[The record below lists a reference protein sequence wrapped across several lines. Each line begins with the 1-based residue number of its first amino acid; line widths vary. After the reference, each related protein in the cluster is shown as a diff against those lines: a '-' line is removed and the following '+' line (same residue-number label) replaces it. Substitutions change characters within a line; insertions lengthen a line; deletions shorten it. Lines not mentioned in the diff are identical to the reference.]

1 MTKLSRS
8 YVALFL
14 LSETGKRAPVFLL
27 KLSKKR
33 RKLNMDYERFKEGF
47 QDALKAE
54 LAVRG
59 ADVEL
64 TARRVDKMNDSYDA
78 ITVRPVDSS
87 IGVNISVEKVF
98 AAYENGTPIPEIAE
112 HFADAVEKGFR
123 ESPQVDLES
132 LSDYEQMK
140 SKLSTEVVSAEKNA
154 ELLESVPHERMEDM
168 AVVYRFV
175 LDQMDSGNG
184 TILVTN
190 QLLEQYGITKEQ
202 LRVDAMENAPEIR
215 PFEIRGM
222 SEVMSE
228 LAPGMIPEVAPVDEK
243 MFVATVPD
251 KIHGAGVIAYPNF
264 MEDAAQKMVGD
275 FFVLPSSIHE
285 VLLVKDNGQ
294 MTAKEL
300 ENMVKEGNATQV
312 EPADQLTDH
321 VYHYDSQNHI
331 FELTDKYEE
340 RQREDEHDA
349 VDKDSVL
356 GDLKEK
362 KQEIAKKDPAKDA
375 ATKAATKK
383 HETSL

>member
-1 MTKLSRS
+1 
-8 YVALFL
+8 
-14 LSETGKRAPVFLL
+14 
-27 KLSKKR
+27 
-33 RKLNMDYERFKEGF
+33 MDYERFKEGF

-87 IGVNISVEKVF
+87 IGVNISVEKAF

-140 SKLSTEVVSAEKNA
+140 SKLSMEVVSAEKNA
-154 ELLESVPHERMEDM
+154 ELLENVPHERMEDM

-175 LDQMDSGNG
+175 LDQTDSGNG

-215 PFEIRGM
+215 PSEIRGM

-228 LAPGMIPEVAPVDEK
+228 LAPSMIPEVAPEDEQ

-264 MEDAAQKMVGD
+264 MEDAAQKMGGD

-300 ENMVKEGNATQV
+300 ENMVKEVNATQV

-331 FELTDKYEE
+331 FELADKYEE
-340 RQREDEHDA
+340 RQREAEHDA

-383 HETSL
+383 NETSL

>member
-1 MTKLSRS
+1 
-8 YVALFL
+8 
-14 LSETGKRAPVFLL
+14 
-27 KLSKKR
+27 
-33 RKLNMDYERFKEGF
+33 MDYERFKEGF

-78 ITVRPVDSS
+78 ITVRSVDSS
-87 IGVNISVEKVF
+87 IGVNISVEKAF

-140 SKLSTEVVSAEKNA
+140 SKLSMEVVSAEKNA
-154 ELLESVPHERMEDM
+154 ELFESVPHERMEDM

-175 LDQMDSGNG
+175 LDQTDSGNG

-190 QLLEQYGITKEQ
+190 QLLEQYGITKE
-202 LRVDAMENAPEIR
+202 
-215 PFEIRGM
+215 
-222 SEVMSE
+222 
-228 LAPGMIPEVAPVDEK
+228 
-243 MFVATVPD
+243 
-251 KIHGAGVIAYPNF
+251 
-264 MEDAAQKMVGD
+264 
-275 FFVLPSSIHE
+275 
-285 VLLVKDNGQ
+285 
-294 MTAKEL
+294 
-300 ENMVKEGNATQV
+300 
-312 EPADQLTDH
+312 
-321 VYHYDSQNHI
+321 
-331 FELTDKYEE
+331 
-340 RQREDEHDA
+340 RQREAEYDA

>member
-1 MTKLSRS
+1 
-8 YVALFL
+8 
-14 LSETGKRAPVFLL
+14 
-27 KLSKKR
+27 
-33 RKLNMDYERFKEGF
+33 MDYERFKEGF

-64 TARRVDKMNDSYDA
+64 TARRVDKMNESYDA
-78 ITVRPVDSS
+78 IAVRPTDSS
-87 IGVNISVEKVF
+87 IGVNISVEKAF

-132 LSDYEQMK
+132 ISDYEQMK
-140 SKLSTEVVSAEKNA
+140 SKLSMEVVSAEKNA
-154 ELLESVPHERMEDM
+154 ELLESIPHERMEDM

-175 LDQMDSGNG
+175 LDQTDSGNG

-190 QLLEQYGITKEQ
+190 QLLDQYGITKEL
-202 LRVDAMENAPEIR
+202 LRADAMENASEIR
-215 PFEIRGM
+215 PSEIRGM

-228 LAPGMIPEVAPVDEK
+228 LAPGMIPEVAPEDEQ
-243 MFVATVPD
+243 MFVATVPN

-264 MEDAAQKMVGD
+264 MEDAAQKMGGD

-294 MTAKEL
+294 VAAKEL
-300 ENMVKEGNATQV
+300 ENMVKEVNATQV

-331 FELTDKYEE
+331 FELADKYEE
-340 RQREDEHDA
+340 RQREAEHDA
-349 VDKDSVL
+349 ADKDSVL

-362 KQEIAKKDPAKDA
+362 KQEIAKKDPTKDA

>member
-1 MTKLSRS
+1 
-8 YVALFL
+8 
-14 LSETGKRAPVFLL
+14 
-27 KLSKKR
+27 
-33 RKLNMDYERFKEGF
+33 MDYERFKEGF

-64 TARRVDKMNDSYDA
+64 TARRVDKMNESYDA
-78 ITVRPVDSS
+78 ITVRPTDSS
-87 IGVNISVEKVF
+87 IGVNISVEKAF

-140 SKLSTEVVSAEKNA
+140 SKLSMEVVSAEKNA

-175 LDQMDSGNG
+175 LDQTDSGNG

-190 QLLEQYGITKEQ
+190 QLLDQYGITKEQ
-202 LRVDAMENAPEIR
+202 LRADAMENAPEIR
-215 PFEIRGM
+215 PSEIRGM

-228 LAPGMIPEVAPVDEK
+228 LAPGMMPEVAPEDEQ

-264 MEDAAQKMVGD
+264 MEDAAEKMGGD

-285 VLLVKDNGQ
+285 VLLVRDNGQ

-300 ENMVKEGNATQV
+300 ENMVKEVNATQV

-321 VYHYDSQNHI
+321 VYHYDSQNHL
-331 FELTDKYEE
+331 FELADKYEE
-340 RQREDEHDA
+340 RMKEAEHDA
-349 VDKDSVL
+349 VADKDSVL

>member
-1 MTKLSRS
+1 
-8 YVALFL
+8 
-14 LSETGKRAPVFLL
+14 
-27 KLSKKR
+27 
-33 RKLNMDYERFKEGF
+33 MDYERFKEGF

-64 TARRVDKMNDSYDA
+64 TARRVDKMNESYDA
-78 ITVRPVDSS
+78 IAVRPTDSS
-87 IGVNISVEKVF
+87 IGVNISVEKAF

-132 LSDYEQMK
+132 ISDYEQMK
-140 SKLSTEVVSAEKNA
+140 SKLSMEVVSAEKNA
-154 ELLESVPHERMEDM
+154 ELLESIPHERMEDM

-175 LDQMDSGNG
+175 LDQTDSGNG

-190 QLLEQYGITKEQ
+190 QLLDQYGITKEQ
-202 LRVDAMENAPEIR
+202 LRADAMENASEIR
-215 PFEIRGM
+215 PSEIRGM

-228 LAPGMIPEVAPVDEK
+228 LAPGMIPEVAPEDEQ
-243 MFVATVPD
+243 MFVATVPN

-264 MEDAAQKMVGD
+264 MEDAAQKMGGD
-275 FFVLPSSIHE
+275 FFVLPSSIHG

-294 MTAKEL
+294 MAAKEL
-300 ENMVKEGNATQV
+300 ENMVKEVNATQV

-331 FELTDKYEE
+331 FELADKYEE
-340 RQREDEHDA
+340 RQREAEHDA
-349 VDKDSVL
+349 ADKDSVL

-362 KQEIAKKDPAKDA
+362 KQEIAKKDPTKDA
-375 ATKAATKK
+375 ATKVATKK

>member
-1 MTKLSRS
+1 
-8 YVALFL
+8 
-14 LSETGKRAPVFLL
+14 
-27 KLSKKR
+27 
-33 RKLNMDYERFKEGF
+33 MDYERFKEGF

-64 TARRVDKMNDSYDA
+64 TARRVDKMNESYDA
-78 ITVRPVDSS
+78 ITVRPTDSS
-87 IGVNISVEKVF
+87 IGVNISVEKAF

-140 SKLSTEVVSAEKNA
+140 SKLSMEVVSAEKNA

-175 LDQMDSGNG
+175 LDQTDSGNG

-190 QLLEQYGITKEQ
+190 QLLDQYGITKEQ
-202 LRVDAMENAPEIR
+202 LRADAMENAPEIR
-215 PFEIRGM
+215 PSEIRGM

-228 LAPGMIPEVAPVDEK
+228 LAPGMIPEVAPEDEQ

-264 MEDAAQKMVGD
+264 MEDAAEKMGGD

-300 ENMVKEGNATQV
+300 ENMVKEVNATQV

-331 FELTDKYEE
+331 FELADKYEE
-340 RQREDEHDA
+340 RQREAEQDA
-349 VDKDSVL
+349 PDKDSVL

>member
-1 MTKLSRS
+1 
-8 YVALFL
+8 
-14 LSETGKRAPVFLL
+14 
-27 KLSKKR
+27 
-33 RKLNMDYERFKEGF
+33 MDYERFKEGF

-87 IGVNISVEKVF
+87 IGVNISVEKAF

-140 SKLSTEVVSAEKNA
+140 SKLSMEVVSAEKNA

-175 LDQMDSGNG
+175 LDQTDSGNG

-190 QLLEQYGITKEQ
+190 QLLDQYGITKEQ
-202 LRVDAMENAPEIR
+202 LRTDAMENAPEIR
-215 PFEIRGM
+215 PSEIRGM

-228 LAPGMIPEVAPVDEK
+228 LAPGMIPEVAPEDEQ

-264 MEDAAQKMVGD
+264 MEDAAEKMGGD

-300 ENMVKEGNATQV
+300 ENMVKEVNATQV

-331 FELTDKYEE
+331 FELADKYEE
-340 RQREDEHDA
+340 RQREAEHEA

>member
-1 MTKLSRS
+1 
-8 YVALFL
+8 
-14 LSETGKRAPVFLL
+14 
-27 KLSKKR
+27 
-33 RKLNMDYERFKEGF
+33 MDYERFKEGF

-59 ADVEL
+59 ADAEL

-87 IGVNISVEKVF
+87 IGVNISVEKAF

-140 SKLSTEVVSAEKNA
+140 SKLSMEVVSAEKNA
-154 ELLESVPHERMEDM
+154 GLLESVPHERMEDM

-175 LDQMDSGNG
+175 LDQTDSGNG

-190 QLLEQYGITKEQ
+190 QLLDQYGITKEQ
-202 LRVDAMENAPEIR
+202 LRADAMENAPEIR
-215 PFEIRGM
+215 PSEIRGM

-228 LAPGMIPEVAPVDEK
+228 LAPGMIPEVAPEDEQ

-264 MEDAAQKMVGD
+264 MEDAAEKMGGD

-300 ENMVKEGNATQV
+300 ENMVKEVNATQV

-331 FELTDKYEE
+331 FELADKYEE
-340 RQREDEHDA
+340 RQREAEHEA

-362 KQEIAKKDPAKDA
+362 KQEIAKKEPSKDA

>member
-1 MTKLSRS
+1 
-8 YVALFL
+8 
-14 LSETGKRAPVFLL
+14 
-27 KLSKKR
+27 
-33 RKLNMDYERFKEGF
+33 MDYERFKEGF

-87 IGVNISVEKVF
+87 IGVNISVEKAF

-140 SKLSTEVVSAEKNA
+140 SKLSMEVVSAEKNA

-175 LDQMDSGNG
+175 LDQTDSGNG

-190 QLLEQYGITKEQ
+190 QLLDQYGITKER
-202 LRVDAMENAPEIR
+202 LRADAMENAPEIR
-215 PFEIRGM
+215 PSEIRGM

-228 LAPGMIPEVAPVDEK
+228 LAPGMIPEVAPEDEQ

-264 MEDAAQKMVGD
+264 MEDAAEKMGGD

-300 ENMVKEGNATQV
+300 ENMVKEVNATQV

-331 FELTDKYEE
+331 FELADKYEE
-340 RQREDEHDA
+340 RQREAEHEA

>member
-1 MTKLSRS
+1 
-8 YVALFL
+8 
-14 LSETGKRAPVFLL
+14 
-27 KLSKKR
+27 
-33 RKLNMDYERFKEGF
+33 MDYERFKEGF

-64 TARRVDKMNDSYDA
+64 TARRVDKMNESYDA
-78 ITVRPVDSS
+78 ITVRPMDSS
-87 IGVNISVEKVF
+87 IGVNISVEKAF

-123 ESPQVDLES
+123 ESPQVDLDS

-140 SKLSTEVVSAEKNA
+140 SKLSMEVVSAEKNA

-175 LDQMDSGNG
+175 LDQTDSGNG

-190 QLLEQYGITKEQ
+190 QLLDQYGITKEQ
-202 LRVDAMENAPEIR
+202 LRADAMENAPEIR
-215 PFEIRGM
+215 PSEIRGM

-228 LAPGMIPEVAPVDEK
+228 LAPGMIPEVAPEDEQ

-264 MEDAAQKMVGD
+264 MEDAAEKMGGD

-300 ENMVKEGNATQV
+300 ENMVKEVNATQV

-331 FELTDKYEE
+331 FELADKYEE
-340 RQREDEHDA
+340 RQREAEQDA
-349 VDKDSVL
+349 PDKDSVL

>member
-1 MTKLSRS
+1 
-8 YVALFL
+8 
-14 LSETGKRAPVFLL
+14 
-27 KLSKKR
+27 
-33 RKLNMDYERFKEGF
+33 MDYERFKEGF

-87 IGVNISVEKVF
+87 IGVNISVEKAF

-140 SKLSTEVVSAEKNA
+140 SKLSMEVVSAEKNA

-175 LDQMDSGNG
+175 LDQTDSGNG

-190 QLLEQYGITKEQ
+190 QLLDQYGITKEQ
-202 LRVDAMENAPEIR
+202 LRADAMENAPEIG
-215 PFEIRGM
+215 PSEIRGM

-228 LAPGMIPEVAPVDEK
+228 LAPGMIPEVAPEDEQ

-264 MEDAAQKMVGD
+264 MEDAAEKMGGD

-300 ENMVKEGNATQV
+300 ENMVKEVNATQV

-331 FELTDKYEE
+331 FELADKYEE
-340 RQREDEHDA
+340 RQREADVVA
-349 VDKDSVL
+349 DKDSVL

-362 KQEIAKKDPAKDA
+362 KQEIAKKDPAKDV

-383 HETSL
+383 HEASL

>member
-1 MTKLSRS
+1 
-8 YVALFL
+8 
-14 LSETGKRAPVFLL
+14 
-27 KLSKKR
+27 
-33 RKLNMDYERFKEGF
+33 MDYERFKEGF

-64 TARRVDKMNDSYDA
+64 TARRVDKMNESYDA
-78 ITVRPVDSS
+78 ITVRPTDSS
-87 IGVNISVEKVF
+87 IGVNISVEKAF

-140 SKLSTEVVSAEKNA
+140 SKLSMEVVSAEKNA

-175 LDQMDSGNG
+175 LDQTDSGNG

-190 QLLEQYGITKEQ
+190 QLLDQYGITKEQ
-202 LRVDAMENAPEIR
+202 LRADAMENAPEIR
-215 PFEIRGM
+215 PSEIRGM

-228 LAPGMIPEVAPVDEK
+228 LAPGMIPEVAPEDEQ

-264 MEDAAQKMVGD
+264 MEDAAEKMGGD

-300 ENMVKEGNATQV
+300 ENMVKEVNATQV

-321 VYHYDSQNHI
+321 VYHYDSQNHL
-331 FELTDKYEE
+331 FELADKYEE
-340 RQREDEHDA
+340 RMKEAEHDA
-349 VDKDSVL
+349 VADKDSVL

>member
-1 MTKLSRS
+1 
-8 YVALFL
+8 
-14 LSETGKRAPVFLL
+14 
-27 KLSKKR
+27 
-33 RKLNMDYERFKEGF
+33 MDYERFKEGF

-64 TARRVDKMNDSYDA
+64 TARRVDKMNESYDA
-78 ITVRPVDSS
+78 IAVRPTDSS
-87 IGVNISVEKVF
+87 IGVNISVEKAF

-132 LSDYEQMK
+132 ISDYEQMK
-140 SKLSTEVVSAEKNA
+140 SKLSMEVVSAEKNA
-154 ELLESVPHERMEDM
+154 ELLESIPHERMEDM

-175 LDQMDSGNG
+175 LDQTDSGNG

-190 QLLEQYGITKEQ
+190 QLLDQYGITKEL
-202 LRVDAMENAPEIR
+202 LRADAMENASEIR
-215 PFEIRGM
+215 PSEIRGM

-228 LAPGMIPEVAPVDEK
+228 LAPGMIPEVAPEDEQ
-243 MFVATVPD
+243 MFVATVPN

-264 MEDAAQKMVGD
+264 MEDAAQKMGGD

-294 MTAKEL
+294 VAAKEL
-300 ENMVKEGNATQV
+300 ENMVKEVNATQV

-331 FELTDKYEE
+331 FELADKYEE
-340 RQREDEHDA
+340 RQREAEHDA
-349 VDKDSVL
+349 ADKDSVL